1 MIRKV
6 KGGDL
11 KFSIKLY
18 LVYSLQCCN
27 TQLSHSMNADF
38 FTMCHWK
45 RAGVDE
51 KEKKESL
58 RF

>member
-18 LVYSLQCCN
+18 LVRSLLCYN
-27 TQLSHSMNADF
+27 TQLSHRMNADF
-38 FTMCHWK
+38 FTKCHWK
-45 RAGVDE
+45 RTGVDE
-51 KEKKESL
+51 KEQRESL
-58 RF
+58 